1 MEDYKQRMI
10 EEYQQTKARYQKL
23 HKMLVKHDAGTVDF
37 TPTCPIG
44 LLREQKKTMGLY
56 LNILEIRAEIE
67 GVDLVEH
74 AEDELRDVVRG
85 VVQEEVEVALK
96 AHGVDF

>member
-23 HKMLVKHDAGTVDF
+23 HKMLVKHDAGTLDF
-37 TPTCPIG
+37 TPACPIG
-44 LLREQKKTMGLY
+44 LLRDQQSTMGHY

-67 GVDLVEH
+67 GVDLDAKPERI
-74 AEDELRDVVRG
+74 ADELVRDITFAG
-85 VVQEEVEVALK
+85 KLSSKEMPSP
-96 AHGVDF
+96 

>member
-1 MEDYKQRMI
+1 MKKIESISLEIRRKTIVEDYKQRMI

-23 HKMLVKHDAGTVDF
+23 HKMLVKKDAGTLDF

-44 LLREQKKTMGLY
+44 LLRDQQSTMGHY

-67 GVDLVEH
+67 GVDLDAKPEWM
-74 AEDELRDVVRG
+74 
-85 VVQEEVEVALK
+85 
-96 AHGVDF
+96 

>member
-23 HKMLVKHDAGTVDF
+23 HKMLVKHDAGTLDF

-44 LLREQKKTMGLY
+44 LLRDQQSTMGHY
-56 LNILEIRAEIE
+56 LNILEIRAEME
-67 GVDLVEH
+67 GLDLDAKPEWM
-74 AEDELRDVVRG
+74 
-85 VVQEEVEVALK
+85 
-96 AHGVDF
+96 

>member
-23 HKMLVKHDAGTVDF
+23 HKMLVKHDAGTLDF

-44 LLREQKKTMGLY
+44 LLRDQQSTMGHY

-67 GVDLVEH
+67 GVDLDDVNT
-74 AEDELRDVVRG
+74 LRGIAR
-85 VVQEEVEVALK
+85 EEVEVALK
-96 AHGVDF
+96 EHGVSY